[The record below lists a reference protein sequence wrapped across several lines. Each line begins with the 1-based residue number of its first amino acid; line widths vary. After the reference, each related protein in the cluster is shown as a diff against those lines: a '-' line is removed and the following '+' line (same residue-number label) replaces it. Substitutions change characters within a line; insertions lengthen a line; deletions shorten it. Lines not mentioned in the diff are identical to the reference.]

1 MDKKTDNLLRAILR
15 CAIATENHRTN
26 EILKEDLPNHI
37 IAPTYDGEGKL
48 MMHAVVVPEKEYR
61 KALNLGNQ
69 KMGDLRYFTSFN
81 TLNKFFFKTSS
92 PLVKQGYIYLRH
104 AEPENRIREVMNDL
118 KRPEGSHKV
127 FEEVRNAFNAYGYCQ
142 EKMRDSSY
150 ILDPQKISDKINDE
164 IKHRTGL
171 QSMYDFSGLL
181 TIMKND
187 LEGFYESSKTNAPEE
202 KKTRNTV
209 LNYLSTYT
217 LCEYYFYR
225 KTINDYI
232 FARRG
237 PLYKNNL
244 GCRVETLQKALD
256 TQIYSEKN
264 RDKNI
269 NLELFKNPMLEGIV
283 SDPIDHNE
291 AKKMVKDV
299 LKNNPHLL
307 DDVALLLNEIMSD
320 KNLCY
325 KGENYSTLAK
335 TPSYSIEK
343 VKVKAIES
351 PTGKSSKI
359 ECSLL
364 TTANP
369 IATENRKNH
378 SDEIKNYFIEKEREK
393 EKEELTKQYKNST
406 QLHF

>member
-1 MDKKTDNLLRAILR
+1 MDKNTDNLLRAILR

-37 IAPTYDGEGKL
+37 IAPTYDGDGRL
-48 MMHAVVVPEKEYR
+48 MMHAVVVPEREYR
-61 KALNLGNQ
+61 KALNLGNE

-81 TLNKFFFKTSS
+81 TLNKYFFKTSS

-118 KRPEGSHKV
+118 NRPEHAHRV
-127 FEEVRNAFNAYGYCQ
+127 FSEIRNAFNAYGYSQ
-142 EKMRDSSY
+142 EKMRDSNY
-150 ILDPQKISDKINDE
+150 VIDPPTISDKINDE
-164 IKHRTGL
+164 IKNRTGL
-171 QSMYDFSGLL
+171 RTMYDFSGLL
-181 TIMKND
+181 DIMKND

-209 LNYLSTYT
+209 LNYLNTYT

-237 PLYKNNL
+237 PIYKNTPD
-244 GCRVETLQKALD
+244 CRVETLQKALNS
-256 TQIYSEKN
+256 QIYSEQN
-264 RDKNI
+264 RDKDI
-269 NLELFKNPMLEGIV
+269 NFELFKNPMLEGIT
-283 SDPIDHNE
+283 SEPIDHNE
-291 AKKMVKDV
+291 AKRIVKSV
-299 LKNNPHLL
+299 LKERPELI
-307 DDVALLLNEIMSD
+307 DDIAPLLNEIMSNKD
-320 KNLCY
+320 LYY

-335 TPSYSIEK
+335 APSYSIEK
-343 VKVKAIES
+343 VKVKALES

-364 TTANP
+364 TTVNP
-369 IATENRKNH
+369 VATENRKNC
-378 SDEIKNYFIEKEREK
+378 SDKIKNYFIEREREREK
-393 EKEELTKQYKNST
+393 EELNKKYKNST